1 VYGVKPSLIVPMV
14 PHDEPTWPD
23 GTPARSRWYQMSY
36 RFALKTAAAAEDHS
50 AQGRTAAPAP
60 PAILATQ
67 AT

>member
-1 VYGVKPSLIVPMV
+1 MV

-23 GTPARSRWYQMSY
+23 GTPARGRWYRMSY
-36 RFALKTAAAAEDHS
+36 RFALKAAGAAEPH
-50 AQGRTAAPAP
+50 GRTAAAAP